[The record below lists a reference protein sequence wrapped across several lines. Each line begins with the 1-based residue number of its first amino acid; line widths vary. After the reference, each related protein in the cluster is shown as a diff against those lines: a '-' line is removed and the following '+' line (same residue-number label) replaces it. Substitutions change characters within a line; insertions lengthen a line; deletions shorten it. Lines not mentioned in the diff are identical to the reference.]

1 MNSIKVF
8 DRFFTKKCIVLILMA
23 LSINFFTLGQEKE
36 YFKEGTIEEQIDY
49 VIEKSSTWENF
60 KVVAKGWMTNLKKNT
75 LDSLNAAK
83 NDIYIQKKIVIEKE
97 AEITNLREI
106 LQETQEKLD
115 IAQKEKD
122 TITFL
127 GKNITKN
134 IFITTVIIIFI
145 TLIALMIIIF
155 GLYNRNNKNI
165 RKTLD
170 EFEAVNKEYENYRQE
185 SRKKHEQLVIQH
197 HKEIQRLR
205 GL

>member
-134 IFITTVIIIFI
+134 IFLTTVIIIFI